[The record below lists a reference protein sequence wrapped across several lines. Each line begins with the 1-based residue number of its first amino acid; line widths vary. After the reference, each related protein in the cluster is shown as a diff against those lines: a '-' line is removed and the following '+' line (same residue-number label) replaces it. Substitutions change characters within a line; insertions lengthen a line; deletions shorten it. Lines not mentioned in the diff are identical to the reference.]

1 MKKRG
6 HINVAERTNA
16 MQSNMDGMKD
26 SSNIVI
32 IGSTNHIDGMEDA
45 SISRF
50 TVINLGLPTPY
61 EREQF
66 IKKFIVPIPM
76 EGSINIDV
84 IVKYTDG
91 FTGRQFR
98 DIGMKLNRI
107 RATKHKPIDNKVL
120 LKEVSKFMS
129 ASQRNI
135 NRMNESDTN
144 NSLNCIL

>member
-76 EGSINIDV
+76 ERKINTN
-84 IVKYTDG
+84 VKVTLLAGY
-91 FTGRQFR
+91 TGRKFR
-98 DIGMKLNRI
+98 EIGMKLNRI
-107 RATKHKPIDNKVL
+107 
-120 LKEVSKFMS
+120 
-129 ASQRNI
+129 
-135 NRMNESDTN
+135 
-144 NSLNCIL
+144 